1 MEISQPRSGWKLF
14 QIDFVLE
21 GLGKCQSFPESLQ
34 DSIGLAARIQPP
46 CGWLISCALP
56 EQVVRNPIA
65 NPSAFRHNTRMS
77 CRYSSWFA
85 ALAALI
91 LSLSAPAQ
99 DTQRQYLSGHGKDD
113 AVPWKFFCTSGA
125 RSGYWTNLSVPSH
138 WDMQGFGTLNYHRD
152 APSASDERGLYEC
165 DFTVP
170 ANWSKQRVFL
180 VFEGVMT
187 DTSAKLN
194 GQSVGPTHQG
204 SFYRFKYDVTQWLQT
219 GTTNKLEVEVRKH
232 STDPSVNN
240 AERNADYWVFGG
252 IYRPVYLEAAPS
264 QFIERVAIDAQADG
278 NFAMDVFVNGATNGE
293 VLEAQI
299 VSGDGKA
306 VGQPF
311 VWSSAFRRSGPAEA
325 GTPNATLRTKIA
337 SPRTWTAETPNLYG
351 VEVRLKRGDQLI
363 HRYRQ
368 RFGFRTME
376 VRDGDGLYVNGH
388 RVILKGADRHSFWP
402 DSGRCLS
409 EAVHRLDITT
419 MKDMNMNAVRMSH
432 YPPDAEFLDLCDEL
446 GLYVLDE
453 LAGWHNKYNNDI
465 GRKLVEEMVT
475 RDVNHPCILF
485 WDNGNEGGFNTNLD
499 ALFVQFDPQQ
509 RRVLHPWAPF
519 SGVNT
524 AHYLAYDTAE
534 VACEGKAMFYHNGSE
549 SVNTND
555 STKYIY
561 MPTEFMHGLY
571 DGGAGAGLEDYWKMM
586 SASKVLGGGFIWAL
600 TDDAVKRPDTGQMDT
615 AGNQAPDGI
624 VGPYREHEGSFNAIK
639 EIWSPIQVTR
649 AADGKFTVENHYSF
663 IDASQCKFTWQVRRF
678 HGPKED
684 DAGFEV
690 LREDE
695 AKMPSI
701 PPGGKGRLAPPEG
714 IDESF
719 NATALVVQDP
729 AGRELWTWVWPVTNA
744 GSILHASV
752 AQMVSIAETSE
763 AIEAKSGDFVVKF
776 SKQTGC
782 LSEVTRGTQKFSLAN
797 GPRLVLSN
805 PLPPSHRAG
814 LANITFTQDGRD
826 AVVSAKS
833 SEGLKSVTWRVHG
846 SGWVQCD
853 YRYAAEGTN
862 DFFGVAFDYP
872 EDYVKSKRWL
882 GDGPFRVWKNRQ
894 RGVTLNVWENDY
906 NNTIT
911 GHRDWIY
918 PEFKGCFANV
928 RWLKLDTTEGAI
940 TIKPANIPFVQV
952 LTPEQPPD
960 NLVGKTKVNLPSVGL
975 AFLDG
980 IPAIGTK
987 FKDARGGGPQG
998 QPNVA
1003 HGEYSGLVSFY
1014 FGELP

>member
-1 MEISQPRSGWKLF
+1 MS
-14 QIDFVLE
+14 
-21 GLGKCQSFPESLQ
+21 
-34 DSIGLAARIQPP
+34 
-46 CGWLISCALP
+46 
-56 EQVVRNPIA
+56 
-65 NPSAFRHNTRMS
+65 FRHFFWS
-77 CRYSSWFA
+77 A
-85 ALAALI
+85 ALLI
-91 LSLSAPAQ
+91 VASRLSARAQ

-170 ANWSKQRVFL
+170 ANWSKLRVFL

-194 GQSVGPTHQG
+194 GQSVGETHQG
-204 SFYRFKYDVTQWLQT
+204 SFYRFKYEVTRWMRFD
-219 GTTNKLEVEVRKH
+219 TTNKLEVEVKKH
-232 STDPSVNN
+232 SADNSVNA

-252 IYRPVYLEAAPS
+252 IYRPVYLEAVPPD
-264 QFIERVAIDAQADG
+264 FIESVAIDARADG
-278 NFAMDVFVNGATNGE
+278 SFAMDVFVDGPTNTTE
-293 VLEAQI
+293 TLEAQI
-299 VSGDGKA
+299 VSGDGKS
-306 VGQPF
+306 VGEPF
-311 VWSSAFRRSGPAEA
+311 ITRSWAALLSAGRWRTKAE
-325 GTPNATLRTKIA
+325 LKTKIA
-337 SPRTWTAETPNLYG
+337 SPHTWTAENPNLYG
-351 VEVRLKRGDQLI
+351 VEVRLKHGDQLI

-376 VRDGDGLYVNGH
+376 VRDGDGLYVNGR

-453 LAGWHNKYNNDI
+453 LGGWHNRYSTDI
-465 GRKLVEEMVT
+465 GCKLVEEMVT

-485 WDNGNEGGFNTNLD
+485 WDNGNEGGWNTNLD
-499 ALFVQFDPQQ
+499 AVFGEFDPQR

-524 AHYLAYDTAE
+524 AHYLAYDTAQ
-534 VACEGKAMFYHNGSE
+534 VACEGKAMFYRNGSE

-555 STKYIY
+555 SAKYIY

-624 VGPYREHEGSFNAIK
+624 VGPYREREGSFNAIK

-649 AADGKFTVENHYSF
+649 ETNGAFTVENHYSF
-663 IDASQCKFTWQVRRF
+663 IDASQCKFTWQLRRF
-678 HGPKED
+678 RRSGDD
-684 DAGFEV
+684 DAGFMVV
-690 LREDE
+690 LEDQ
-695 AKMPSI
+695 AQAPSI
-701 PPGGKGRLAPPEG
+701 PPGGKGRLKPPPGAIEPF
-714 IDESF
+714 D
-719 NATALVVQDP
+719 ATALTVQDP
-729 AGRELWTWVWPVTNA
+729 FGRELWTWVWPETNA
-744 GSILHASV
+744 LQNLSLHIPG
-752 AQMVSIAETSE
+752 MVSISETPE
-763 AIEAKSGDFVVKF
+763 AIEAKSGVMTVKF
-776 SKQTGC
+776 NKKTGW
-782 LSEVTRGTQKFSLAN
+782 LSEVMLGTQKFSLAN
-797 GPRLVLSN
+797 GPRLVMSGLLTPTVSPSDGPAQSGDALSGGSLTN
-805 PLPPSHRAG
+805 L
-814 LANITFTQDGRD
+814 TFTGVGRGGT
-826 AVVSAKS
+826 VSAEYS
-833 SEGLKSVTWRVHG
+833 GRLRSVTWHVWGEG
-846 SGWVQCD
+846 SLQCD
-853 YRYAAEGTN
+853 YRYTAEGTN

-882 GDGPFRVWKNRQ
+882 GDGPFRVWNNRR

-911 GHRDWIY
+911 GYRDWIY
-918 PEFKGCFANV
+918 PEFKGCFSNV

-940 TIKPANIPFVQV
+940 MVVPANIPFIQV

-960 NLVGKTKVNLPSVGL
+960 NLVGKTKVNLPMAGL

-998 QPNVA
+998 QPNMA
-1003 HGEYSGLVSFY
+1003 HGEYGGSVSFY
-1014 FGELP
+1014 FGELPEQ